1 MKQFLR
7 DLPVR
12 HKLTA
17 IVMVTSL
24 IVLIISYVFFIANF
38 WFNSR
43 EQLVGSVHTLTKA
56 VSINTTAA
64 LVFDDELTATELLST
79 LSANKDIEYAVLR
92 SIEGDVFAEYGLL
105 VPVERS
111 VNVLQRLRD
120 ASNDSN
126 ADDWGYEFYD
136 DYLVLEQQIKE
147 KDRLI
152 GSLGVR
158 VSLASY
164 KEMVNQWILFG
175 LLVVMG
181 VLFIGF
187 FISSRLKKVIIN
199 PIDKL
204 IHTMRVV
211 SEVNDYSRRVENHS
225 SDEFGVMV
233 KGFNTMIGQIQE
245 RDEAL
250 KHAKDIAEE
259 ANKAKS
265 RFLATMSHEI
275 RTPMNGVLGMA
286 ELLLNSELTSEQR
299 RNAEIIHRS
308 GGSLLSII
316 NDILDYSKIEAGQ
329 LILESVSFDLYEQ
342 IEEVMLLL
350 NETVNGKKLAISHQF
365 DPDFNGLMTGDPVRL
380 RQILMNLIG
389 NALKFTQVGRVNVKV
404 SALLL
409 ENAPFLRIEI
419 QDSGPGISETAIGK
433 IFESFSQEDS
443 SITRKYGGTGLGLAI
458 CQQLVGLMEGEIGV
472 QSIEG
477 KGSIFWFELPLHTR
491 GAHGSDVGKTLL
503 NGSRILLIRQHESTS
518 SYVSQLL
525 VDWGVVLTVVNSPDD
540 AEAQIQEAASLHK
553 NFSLV
558 LFEHWGQE
566 RELSKFIHSLNYR
579 YSQFATKFMVVA
591 SGAIST
597 MRLPEYVCVIRE
609 KEGHIRPSLL
619 LDQLCDILASQKKVK
634 VTPASVMS
642 DKPATLSNY
651 RGHILLVEDN
661 AVNQQVAMG
670 LLRLM
675 GCTVDAADNGL
686 DAIEMW
692 RTHAYDLILMDIE
705 MPVLDGITAT
715 TSIRKDER
723 HQQLPSTPI
732 VAVTANAMDGDKE
745 LYLSRGMDDY
755 LSKPFSRQSLHQ
767 MLGRWLK
774 KHSDRSLADDKVEQS
789 VMESAAE
796 SDLNIV
802 QLNNLRDLLDENGQP
817 LLNNLICIYTET
829 SSQIMQ
835 ELSAA
840 IDRKDFDET
849 RRLAHVLK
857 SSSGTIG
864 LDKVHALSRE
874 IEHGCRLSNTD
885 NMGTLYQLLVEANLS
900 AQQKLMDFI
909 RC

>member
-24 IVLIISYVFFIANF
+24 IVLTISYVFFIANF
-38 WFNSR
+38 WFSSR

-64 LVFDDELTATELLST
+64 LVFDDELTAAELLRT

-92 SIEGDVFAEYGLL
+92 NVKGDVFAEYGLL

-111 VNVLQRLRD
+111 VNVLKRLYE
-120 ASNDSN
+120 ASNVSD
-126 ADDWGYEFYD
+126 ADDWGYEFFD
-136 DYLVLEQQIKE
+136 DYLILEQQIKE

-175 LLVVMG
+175 LLAITG
-181 VLFIGF
+181 VLLIGF
-187 FISSRLKKVIIN
+187 FITSRLKKVIIN
-199 PIDKL
+199 PIEKL

-286 ELLLNSELTSEQR
+286 ELLLNSELTDEQR

-329 LILESVSFDLYEQ
+329 LILESVSFDLYAQ

-350 NETVNGKKLAISHQF
+350 SETVNGKKLAISHQF
-365 DPDFNGLMTGDPVRL
+365 DPDFNGQMTGDPIRL

-409 ENAPFLRIEI
+409 ESAPFLRIEV
-419 QDSGPGISETAIGK
+419 QDSGSGISETAIGR

-458 CQQLVGLMEGEIGV
+458 CRQLVGLMEGEIGV

-477 KGSIFWFELPLHTR
+477 KGSVFWFELPLNAQD
-491 GAHGSDVGKTLL
+491 AHGSDVGKTLL
-503 NGSRILLIRQHESTS
+503 NGSRILLLRQHGHAVSN
-518 SYVSQLL
+518 VSQLL
-525 VDWGVVLTVVNSPDD
+525 ADWGVVLTIVNSSPE
-540 AEAQIQEAASLHK
+540 AEIKIQEAASLHK

-558 LFEHWGQE
+558 LLEHWEQE
-566 RELSKFIHSLNYR
+566 RELSKFIHSLSYR

-591 SGAIST
+591 SDELST

-609 KEGHIRPSLL
+609 KDGHIRPSLL
-619 LDQLCDILASQKKVK
+619 LDQLCDILASQEKTKI
-634 VTPASVMS
+634 TPTSVMS
-642 DKPATLSNY
+642 DQPATLSNY

-675 GCTVDAADNGL
+675 GCTVDTADNGL

-692 RTHAYDLILMDIE
+692 RKNSYDLILMDIE

-715 TSIRKDER
+715 TSIRNDER
-723 HQQLPSTPI
+723 HQQLPNTPI

-755 LSKPFSRQSLHQ
+755 LSKPFSRQSLYQ

-774 KHSDRSLADDKVEQS
+774 KHSESLLTDDSEELKVT
-789 VMESAAE
+789 ESSGE
-796 SDLNIV
+796 SDLNV
-802 QLNNLRDLLDENGQP
+802 AQLNNLRDLLDENGQP
-817 LLNNLICIYTET
+817 LLNNLICIYTES
-829 SSQIMQ
+829 SSQIMR
-835 ELSAA
+835 ELSVAME
-840 IDRKDFDET
+840 RKDFDEM
-849 RRLAHVLK
+849 RRLAHALK
-857 SSSGTIG
+857 SSSGSVG

-874 IEHGCRLSNTD
+874 IEHGCRLSNTE
-885 NMGTLYQLLVEANLS
+885 NMGALYLLLVEANLS